1 MLRCLRTGVDREAL
15 GKMLYRALRIVS
27 YSLKRRDEGIVRLD
41 GLLHAGVVRSSEAR
55 CEAEQ

>member
-1 MLRCLRTGVDREAL
+1 LRTGVDREAL